1 MGSVRTWALT
11 DEPRVSG
18 PLRRQLRLCDELLL
32 LRLLL
37 LLYILLRILELTD
50 VLLEPLDCEVSEV
63 RAADASEDEGH

>member
-1 MGSVRTWALT
+1 
-11 DEPRVSG
+11 
-18 PLRRQLRLCDELLL
+18 LRLCDELLL